1 MNIEYKEAILIFEKK
16 EIIIR
21 KIENTKDEYFAYF
34 KNDFLQSTYSIFFN
48 DSIFGAV
55 ALNRFYEMIRNHF
68 ELKNLTL
75 SISNEFICFKNKA
88 LLEEITKIETREQE
102 ASLPVRGDYDN

>member
-1 MNIEYKEAILIFEKK
+1 MFEKK

-55 ALNRFYEMIRNHF
+55 ALNRFYEMIKSNF
-68 ELKNLTL
+68 ELRNLTL
-75 SISNEFICFKNKA
+75 SISDEIICFKNRA
-88 LLEEITKIETREQE
+88 LLEEITKIEARENINKE
-102 ASLPVRGDYDN
+102 NLLSSRESV